1 MSTEFLI
8 TALIVCLLPGSGVL
22 YTLAVGLGRGFK
34 ASIAAAFG
42 CTLGIIPSALASIVG
57 LAAIFHASALAFQTL
72 KYLGVAYLLYMAWS
86 ILRSGGAM
94 GLEADRSPASMA
106 KIATS
111 GALINVL
118 NPKLSLFFLAFLPQ
132 FVPLDTPHAT
142 ATLLLHAAVFMAITF
157 VTFVGSLTNQRDGPM
172 RIATWNIN
180 GINARLPAVLTWL
193 DETKPDIV
201 GLQEIKCLDENF
213 PRAEFESRGYN
224 VETHGQ
230 KSFNGVAL
238 LSKLPFDE
246 VHRGLPGNDED
257 PSPASSRVSFP
268 LKTARLAHEE
278 PFILMGDFNL
288 IPTGFDCHDPSVWWG
303 DALFRPE
310 SLEKWRRIVNLGLT
324 DALRA
329 TTSDQVFTFWDF
341 QAGAWRRNAGI
352 RIDHLLLSPQ
362 AADRL
367 TGVTVHKDTRGW
379 DKPSDH
385 VPVEGDFTLAGH
397 SAKAA

>member
-1 MSTEFLI
+1 
-8 TALIVCLLPGSGVL
+8 
-22 YTLAVGLGRGFK
+22 
-34 ASIAAAFG
+34 
-42 CTLGIIPSALASIVG
+42 
-57 LAAIFHASALAFQTL
+57 
-72 KYLGVAYLLYMAWS
+72 
-86 ILRSGGAM
+86 
-94 GLEADRSPASMA
+94 
-106 KIATS
+106 
-111 GALINVL
+111 
-118 NPKLSLFFLAFLPQ
+118 
-132 FVPLDTPHAT
+132 
-142 ATLLLHAAVFMAITF
+142 
-157 VTFVGSLTNQRDGPM
+157 M

-180 GINARLPAVLTWL
+180 GINARLPAILTWL

-257 PSPASSRVSFP
+257 PQSRLIEGVFSTEDGGVVRVCNIYLPNGNPVDSEKFP
-268 LKTARLAHEE
+268 YKLGWMDRLHDFVEQRLAHEE
-278 PFILMGDFNL
+278 PFVLMGDFNL

-310 SLEKWRRIVNLGLT
+310 SLEKWRRLVNLGLT

-329 TTSDQVFTFWDF
+329 TTGDQAFTFWDF

-367 TGVTVHKDTRGW
+367 KGVTIHKDTRGW

-385 VPVEGDFTLAGH
+385 VPVEGDFALAGL